1 VQPDDTRNGRG
12 LVAARVHGALLALCL
27 AFASGAVAA
36 QELQIIELH
45 YRLAEAVIP
54 TLQPLLEPGGVLTGT
69 DNLLFVRTSPAN
81 LEQVRQ
87 AVAMLDRRP
96 RQLIISVGQGSVASD
111 YAGGVRGSATVGN
124 DDVQVGVN
132 RPPAGHSSVA
142 VQARQVAQTV
152 NLHNMSSVTTLE
164 GAETYIAVGQSAP
177 VTTTQV
183 TPGWGG
189 TSVVQATEYRDT
201 STGFYATARVD
212 GDAVVLDIAPQQ
224 QRLSGPAAD
233 RRVATAGLTTRLSG
247 RLGEWLLAGGT
258 SQSSTVGTRGL
269 LTAGSQGN
277 DARYDVWV
285 KVEAAP

>member
-1 VQPDDTRNGRG
+1 MTFPDAR
-12 LVAARVHGALLALCL
+12 AARGA
-27 AFASGAVAA
+27 AFARCAAAVLAIGSMLGPGSSAA
-36 QELQIIELH
+36 QELQVIELR
-45 YRLAEAVIP
+45 YRLADDIVPA
-54 TLQPLLEPGGVLTGT
+54 LQPLLEPGGVLTGT

-87 AVAMLDRRP
+87 AVAMLDRKP

-111 YAGGVRGSATVGN
+111 YAGGVRGAATVGN

-189 TSVVQATEYRDT
+189 TTVVQATEYRNA

-224 QRLSGPAAD
+224 QRLSGPATD